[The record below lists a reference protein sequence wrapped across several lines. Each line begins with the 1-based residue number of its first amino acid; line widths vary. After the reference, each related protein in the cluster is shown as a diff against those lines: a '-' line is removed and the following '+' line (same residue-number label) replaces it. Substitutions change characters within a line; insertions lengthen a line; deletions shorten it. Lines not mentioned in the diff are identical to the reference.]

1 MLSEFDKRRL
11 FDICQAVK
19 QLSEDGSLI
28 SVFGE
33 RLVNHVNK
41 NEPYAYQRYY
51 VIRNGNG
58 QKEIFSLS
66 NFAVILLKR
75 ESLLLGNSYSG
86 IHQYVIFDFDMDKVD
101 EYILNHC
108 NFQCDSHLCNGI
120 EKGSMQVARLH
131 PTVNKRHQL
140 PLCFDTETSSA
151 G

>member
-33 RLVNHVNK
+33 RLVNHVNQ
-41 NEPYAYQRYY
+41 NESFAYWRYY

-58 QKEIFSLS
+58 QKEIFHLS
-66 NFAVILLKR
+66 NYDVIQLKS

-86 IHQYVIFDFDMDKVD
+86 IHQYVIFDFDMDKVN
-101 EYILNHC
+101 EYMSRYH
-108 NFQCDSHLCNGI
+108 
-120 EKGSMQVARLH
+120 
-131 PTVNKRHQL
+131 
-140 PLCFDTETSSA
+140 
-151 G
+151 